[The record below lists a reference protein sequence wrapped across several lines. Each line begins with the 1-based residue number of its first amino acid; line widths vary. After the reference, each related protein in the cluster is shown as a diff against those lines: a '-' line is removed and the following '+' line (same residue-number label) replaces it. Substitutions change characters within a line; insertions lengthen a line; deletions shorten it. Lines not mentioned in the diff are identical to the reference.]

1 MSTFTQYPNYPY
13 ATGSGQYAQ
22 TAPTGYPTPQAYA
35 PVPQTSWTQGWL
47 AFNDPGYIKGL
58 LLGAARHLPA
68 DQPQGAARCSQ
79 GRQWPLWS
87 SVQGSVE
94 EVKEQIEDIKA
105 EMSMKAD
112 ANTK

>member
-47 AFNDPGYIKGL
+47 AFNDPGYIKWL
-58 LLGAARHLPA
+58 LLGAAATYLLTNPKVQRA
-68 DQPQGAARCSQ
+68 VVKGAVA
-79 GRQWPLWS
+79 LWS

>member
-1 MSTFTQYPNYPY
+1 MQR
-13 ATGSGQYAQ
+13 A
-22 TAPTGYPTPQAYA
+22 
-35 PVPQTSWTQGWL
+35 VV
-47 AFNDPGYIKGL
+47 KG
-58 LLGAARHLPA
+58 AVA
-68 DQPQGAARCSQ
+68 
-79 GRQWPLWS
+79 LWS